1 MEIIT
6 SLDAELKNK
15 YPATVIALGTF
26 DGLHLG
32 HTDVINTAKDYAERN
47 GLKLAVFTFSNHPL
61 ALIRPDL
68 VPVRIISAE
77 EKIKLLESFGVDYLI
92 NIPFTEDFAA
102 LSPDEFLDRLACFNY
117 RCLVVGEN
125 FTYGFLGSGKT
136 ETLERSGRK
145 NGFDVIVRPLVK
157 MNGNVVSSTGIRN
170 LIQAG
175 HIEYAN
181 RMLGRA
187 YAITGKIVHGEQ
199 RGRKLG
205 FPTANIE
212 LVHGEMAVPAP
223 GVYAVT
229 ASIEGSIYEGM
240 GNIGNNPTFNDVEH
254 ARLEVNLFNCSG
266 DLYGKTMSVQ
276 FHKYIRAE
284 KKFSGVEELCRQIE
298 EDKKAHCLEIR
309 CSGGFYALAITEKW
323 RNYNVNT

>member
-32 HTDVINTAKDYAERN
+32 HTDVINTAKDYAERS

-187 YAITGKIVHGEQ
+187 YAITGTIVHGEQ

-212 LVHGEMAVPAP
+212 LLHGEMAVPAP

-298 EDKKAHCLEIR
+298 EDKN
-309 CSGGFYALAITEKW
+309 AIKTYFLNKKQL
-323 RNYNVNT
+323 TDT

>member
-32 HTDVINTAKDYAERN
+32 HTDVINTARDYAERN

-187 YAITGKIVHGEQ
+187 YSITGKIVHGEQ

-212 LVHGEMAVPAP
+212 LLHGEMAVPAP

-254 ARLEVNLFNCSG
+254 ARLEVNLFNCSR

-298 EDKKAHCLEIR
+298 EDKKAIKTYFLNKKQ
-309 CSGGFYALAITEKW
+309 LPDT
-323 RNYNVNT
+323 

>member
-32 HTDVINTAKDYAERN
+32 HTDVINTARDYAERS

-102 LSPDEFLDRLACFNY
+102 LSPDEFLDRLAFFNY

-157 MNGNVVSSTGIRN
+157 INGNVVSSTGIRN

-212 LVHGEMAVPAP
+212 LLHGEMAVPAP

-298 EDKKAHCLEIR
+298 EDKKAIKTYFLNKKQ
-309 CSGGFYALAITEKW
+309 LPDT
-323 RNYNVNT
+323 

>member
-32 HTDVINTAKDYAERN
+32 HTDVINTAKDYAERS

-212 LVHGEMAVPAP
+212 LLHGEMAVPAP

-229 ASIEGSIYEGM
+229 ASIESSIYEGM

-298 EDKKAHCLEIR
+298 EDKKAIKTYFLNKKQ
-309 CSGGFYALAITEKW
+309 LPDT
-323 RNYNVNT
+323 

>member
-32 HTDVINTAKDYAERN
+32 HTDVINTAKNYAERS

-102 LSPDEFLDRLACFNY
+102 LSPDEFLEKLACFNY

-187 YAITGKIVHGEQ
+187 YSITGKIVHGEQ
-199 RGRKLG
+199 RGRRLG

-212 LVHGEMAVPAP
+212 LLHGEMAVPAP

-229 ASIEGSIYEGM
+229 VSIEGSIYEGM

-298 EDKKAHCLEIR
+298 EDKKAIKTYFLNKKQ
-309 CSGGFYALAITEKW
+309 LPDT
-323 RNYNVNT
+323 

>member
-32 HTDVINTAKDYAERN
+32 HTDVINTARDYAERS

-117 RCLVVGEN
+117 HCLVVGEN

-187 YAITGKIVHGEQ
+187 YAITGTIVHGEQ

-212 LVHGEMAVPAP
+212 LLHGEMAVPAP

-298 EDKKAHCLEIR
+298 EDKKAIKTYFLNKKQ
-309 CSGGFYALAITEKW
+309 LP
-323 RNYNVNT
+323 NT

>member
-32 HTDVINTAKDYAERN
+32 HTDVINTARDYAERS

-92 NIPFTEDFAA
+92 NISFTEDFAA

-187 YAITGKIVHGEQ
+187 YSITGKIVHGEQ
-199 RGRKLG
+199 RGRRLG

-212 LVHGEMAVPAP
+212 LLHGEMAVPAP

-298 EDKKAHCLEIR
+298 EDKKAIKTYFLNKKQ
-309 CSGGFYALAITEKW
+309 LPDT
-323 RNYNVNT
+323 

>member
-1 MEIIT
+1 M
-6 SLDAELKNK
+6 
-15 YPATVIALGTF
+15 
-26 DGLHLG
+26 
-32 HTDVINTAKDYAERN
+32 
-47 GLKLAVFTFSNHPL
+47 
-61 ALIRPDL
+61 

-92 NIPFTEDFAA
+92 NIPFTKDFAA

-157 MNGNVVSSTGIRN
+157 INGNVVSSTGIRN

-187 YAITGKIVHGEQ
+187 YAITGTIVHGEQ

-212 LVHGEMAVPAP
+212 LLHGEMAVPAP

-229 ASIEGSIYEGM
+229 ASIESSIYEGM

-298 EDKKAHCLEIR
+298 EDKKAIKTYFLNKKQ
-309 CSGGFYALAITEKW
+309 LPDT
-323 RNYNVNT
+323 

>member
-32 HTDVINTAKDYAERN
+32 HTDVINTARDYAERN

-136 ETLERSGRK
+136 ETLERSVRK

-212 LVHGEMAVPAP
+212 LLHGEMAVPAP

-254 ARLEVNLFNCSG
+254 ARLEVNLFNCSR

-298 EDKKAHCLEIR
+298 EDKKAIKTYFLNKKQ
-309 CSGGFYALAITEKW
+309 LPDT
-323 RNYNVNT
+323 

>member
-32 HTDVINTAKDYAERN
+32 HTDVINTARDYAERN

-68 VPVRIISAE
+68 VPVRIISEE

-102 LSPDEFLDRLACFNY
+102 LSPDEFLDSLACFNY

-187 YAITGKIVHGEQ
+187 YTITGTIVHGEQ

-212 LVHGEMAVPAP
+212 LLHGEMAVPAP

-298 EDKKAHCLEIR
+298 EDKKAIKTYFLNKKQ
-309 CSGGFYALAITEKW
+309 LPDT
-323 RNYNVNT
+323 

>member
-32 HTDVINTAKDYAERN
+32 HTDVINTARNYAERS

-102 LSPDEFLDRLACFNY
+102 LSPDEFLEKLACFNY

-187 YAITGKIVHGEQ
+187 YSITGKIVHGEQ

-212 LVHGEMAVPAP
+212 LLHGEMAVPAP

-254 ARLEVNLFNCSG
+254 TRLEVNLFNCSG

-298 EDKKAHCLEIR
+298 EDKKAIKTYFLNKKQ
-309 CSGGFYALAITEKW
+309 LPDT
-323 RNYNVNT
+323 

>member
-32 HTDVINTAKDYAERN
+32 HTDVINTAKDYAERS

-92 NIPFTEDFAA
+92 NIPFTEEFAA

-187 YAITGKIVHGEQ
+187 YAITGAIVHGEQ

-212 LVHGEMAVPAP
+212 LLHGEMAVPAP

-298 EDKKAHCLEIR
+298 EDKKAIKTYFLNKKQ
-309 CSGGFYALAITEKW
+309 LPDT
-323 RNYNVNT
+323 

>member
-32 HTDVINTAKDYAERN
+32 HTDVINTARNYAERS

-187 YAITGKIVHGEQ
+187 YSITGKIVHGEQ

-212 LVHGEMAVPAP
+212 LLHGEMAVPAP

-240 GNIGNNPTFNDVEH
+240 GNIGNNPTFNDAEH

-298 EDKKAHCLEIR
+298 EDKKAIKTYFLNKKQ
-309 CSGGFYALAITEKW
+309 LPDT
-323 RNYNVNT
+323 

>member
-102 LSPDEFLDRLACFNY
+102 LSPDEFLERLAYFNY

-187 YAITGKIVHGEQ
+187 YAITGTIVHGEQ

-212 LVHGEMAVPAP
+212 LLHGEMAVPAP

-229 ASIEGSIYEGM
+229 ASIEGSIYECM

-298 EDKKAHCLEIR
+298 EDKKAIKTYFLNKKQ
-309 CSGGFYALAITEKW
+309 LPDT
-323 RNYNVNT
+323 

>member
-32 HTDVINTAKDYAERN
+32 HTDVINTAKDYAERS

-102 LSPDEFLDRLACFNY
+102 LSPDEFLERLACFNY

-157 MNGNVVSSTGIRN
+157 INGNVVSSTGIRN

-187 YAITGKIVHGEQ
+187 YSITGKIVHGEQ

-212 LVHGEMAVPAP
+212 LLHGEMAVPAP

-298 EDKKAHCLEIR
+298 EDKKAIKTYFLNKKQ
-309 CSGGFYALAITEKW
+309 LPDT
-323 RNYNVNT
+323 

>member
-32 HTDVINTAKDYAERN
+32 HTDVINTARNYAERS

-102 LSPDEFLDRLACFNY
+102 LSPDEFLERLDCFNY

-212 LVHGEMAVPAP
+212 LLHGEMAVPAP

-298 EDKKAHCLEIR
+298 EDKKAIKTYFLNKKQ
-309 CSGGFYALAITEKW
+309 LPDT
-323 RNYNVNT
+323 

>member
-32 HTDVINTAKDYAERN
+32 HTDVINTAKDYAERS

-187 YAITGKIVHGEQ
+187 YAITGTIVHGEQ

-212 LVHGEMAVPAP
+212 LLHGEMAVPAP

-298 EDKKAHCLEIR
+298 EDKN
-309 CSGGFYALAITEKW
+309 AIKTYFLNKKQLPDI
-323 RNYNVNT
+323 

>member
-32 HTDVINTAKDYAERN
+32 HTDVINTARDYAERS

-102 LSPDEFLDRLACFNY
+102 LSPDEFLEKLACFNY

-157 MNGNVVSSTGIRN
+157 INGNVVSSTGIRN

-187 YAITGKIVHGEQ
+187 YAITGTIVHGEQ

-212 LVHGEMAVPAP
+212 LLHGEMAVPAP

-229 ASIEGSIYEGM
+229 VSIEGSIYEGM

-298 EDKKAHCLEIR
+298 EDKKAIKTYFLNKKQ
-309 CSGGFYALAITEKW
+309 LPDT
-323 RNYNVNT
+323 

>member
-32 HTDVINTAKDYAERN
+32 HTDVINMARDYAERS

-187 YAITGKIVHGEQ
+187 YSITGKIVHGEQ

-212 LVHGEMAVPAP
+212 LLHGEMAVPAP

-298 EDKKAHCLEIR
+298 EDKKTIKTYFLNKKQ
-309 CSGGFYALAITEKW
+309 LPDT
-323 RNYNVNT
+323 

>member
-32 HTDVINTAKDYAERN
+32 HTDVINTARDYAERN

-102 LSPDEFLDRLACFNY
+102 LSPDEFLDSLACFNY

-157 MNGNVVSSTGIRN
+157 MNGNVVSSTSIRN

-187 YAITGKIVHGEQ
+187 YTITGTIVHGEQ

-212 LVHGEMAVPAP
+212 LLHGEMAVPAP

-298 EDKKAHCLEIR
+298 EDKKAIKTYFLNKKQ
-309 CSGGFYALAITEKW
+309 LPDT
-323 RNYNVNT
+323 

>member
-32 HTDVINTAKDYAERN
+32 HTDVINTARDYAERN

-102 LSPDEFLDRLACFNY
+102 LSPDEFLERLDCFNY

-187 YAITGKIVHGEQ
+187 YSITGTIVHGEQ

-229 ASIEGSIYEGM
+229 VSIEGSIYEGM

-254 ARLEVNLFNCSG
+254 ARLEVNLFNCNG

-298 EDKKAHCLEIR
+298 EDKKAIKTYFLNKKQ
-309 CSGGFYALAITEKW
+309 LPDT
-323 RNYNVNT
+323 

>member
-32 HTDVINTAKDYAERN
+32 HTDVINMARDYAERS

-102 LSPDEFLDRLACFNY
+102 LSPDEFLERLACFNY

-187 YAITGKIVHGEQ
+187 YAITGEIVHGEQ

-212 LVHGEMAVPAP
+212 LLHGEMAVPAP

-298 EDKKAHCLEIR
+298 EDKKAIKTYFLNKKQ
-309 CSGGFYALAITEKW
+309 LPDT
-323 RNYNVNT
+323 

>member
-6 SLDAELKNK
+6 YLDAELKNK

-32 HTDVINTAKDYAERN
+32 HTDVINTAKDYAERS

-102 LSPDEFLDRLACFNY
+102 LSPDEFLEKLACFNY

-145 NGFDVIVRPLVK
+145 IGFDVIVRPLVK

-181 RMLGRA
+181 RMMGRA

-212 LVHGEMAVPAP
+212 LLHGEMAVPAP

-229 ASIEGSIYEGM
+229 VSIEGSIYEGM

-298 EDKKAHCLEIR
+298 EDKKAIKTYFLNKKQ
-309 CSGGFYALAITEKW
+309 LPDT
-323 RNYNVNT
+323 

>member
-32 HTDVINTAKDYAERN
+32 HTDVINTAKNYAERS

-212 LVHGEMAVPAP
+212 LLHGEMAVPAP

-229 ASIEGSIYEGM
+229 ASIEGGIYEGM

-254 ARLEVNLFNCSG
+254 VRLEVNLFNCSG

-298 EDKKAHCLEIR
+298 EDKKAIKTYFLNKKQ
-309 CSGGFYALAITEKW
+309 LPDT
-323 RNYNVNT
+323 

>member
-32 HTDVINTAKDYAERN
+32 HTDVINTARNYAERS

-199 RGRKLG
+199 RGCKLG

-212 LVHGEMAVPAP
+212 LLHGEMAVPAP

-229 ASIEGSIYEGM
+229 ASIEGRIYEGM

-298 EDKKAHCLEIR
+298 EDKKAIKTYFLNKKQ
-309 CSGGFYALAITEKW
+309 LPDT
-323 RNYNVNT
+323 

>member
-32 HTDVINTAKDYAERN
+32 HTDVINTARDYAERS

-102 LSPDEFLDRLACFNY
+102 LSPDEFLEKLACFNY

-212 LVHGEMAVPAP
+212 LLHGEMAVPAP

-229 ASIEGSIYEGM
+229 VSIEGSIYEGM

-298 EDKKAHCLEIR
+298 EDKKAIKTYFLNKKQ
-309 CSGGFYALAITEKW
+309 LPDT
-323 RNYNVNT
+323 

>member
-32 HTDVINTAKDYAERN
+32 HTDVINMAKDYAERS

-102 LSPDEFLDRLACFNY
+102 LSPDEFLEKLACFNY

-212 LVHGEMAVPAP
+212 LLHGEMAVPAP

-298 EDKKAHCLEIR
+298 EDKKAIKTYFLNKKQ
-309 CSGGFYALAITEKW
+309 LPDT
-323 RNYNVNT
+323 

>member
-32 HTDVINTAKDYAERN
+32 HTDVINTARNYAERS

-157 MNGNVVSSTGIRN
+157 MNGNVVSCTGIRN

-187 YAITGKIVHGEQ
+187 YSITGKIVHGEQ

-212 LVHGEMAVPAP
+212 LLHGEMAVPAP

-298 EDKKAHCLEIR
+298 EDKKAIKTYFLDKKQ
-309 CSGGFYALAITEKW
+309 LPDT
-323 RNYNVNT
+323 

>member
-187 YAITGKIVHGEQ
+187 YSITGKIVHGEQ

-212 LVHGEMAVPAP
+212 LLHGEMAVPAP

-229 ASIEGSIYEGM
+229 ASIESSIYEGM

-298 EDKKAHCLEIR
+298 EDKKAIKTYFLNKKQ
-309 CSGGFYALAITEKW
+309 LPDT
-323 RNYNVNT
+323 

>member
-32 HTDVINTAKDYAERN
+32 HTDVINTAKNYAERS

-92 NIPFTEDFAA
+92 NISFTEDFAA
-102 LSPDEFLDRLACFNY
+102 LSPDEFLERMACFNY

-187 YAITGKIVHGEQ
+187 YSITGTIVHGEQ

-212 LVHGEMAVPAP
+212 LLHGEMAVPAP

-298 EDKKAHCLEIR
+298 EDKN
-309 CSGGFYALAITEKW
+309 AIKTYFLNKKQLLD
-323 RNYNVNT
+323 T

>member
-32 HTDVINTAKDYAERN
+32 HTDVINTAKDYAERS

-102 LSPDEFLDRLACFNY
+102 LSPDEFLEKLACFNY

-187 YAITGKIVHGEQ
+187 YSITGKIVHGEQ

-212 LVHGEMAVPAP
+212 LLHGEMAVPAP

-298 EDKKAHCLEIR
+298 EDKKAIKTYFLNKKQ
-309 CSGGFYALAITEKW
+309 LPDT
-323 RNYNVNT
+323 

>member
-102 LSPDEFLDRLACFNY
+102 LSPDEFLERLAYFNY

-181 RMLGRA
+181 RMLGRS
-187 YAITGKIVHGEQ
+187 YAITGTIVHGEQ

-298 EDKKAHCLEIR
+298 EDKKAIKTYFLNKKQ
-309 CSGGFYALAITEKW
+309 LPDT
-323 RNYNVNT
+323 

>member
-32 HTDVINTAKDYAERN
+32 HTDVINTAKDYAERS

-187 YAITGKIVHGEQ
+187 YSITGKIVHGEQ

-212 LVHGEMAVPAP
+212 LLHGEMAVPAP

-298 EDKKAHCLEIR
+298 EDKKAIKTYFLDKKQ
-309 CSGGFYALAITEKW
+309 LPDT
-323 RNYNVNT
+323 

>member
-32 HTDVINTAKDYAERN
+32 HTDVINTARDYAERS

-102 LSPDEFLDRLACFNY
+102 LSSDEFLDRLACFNY

-187 YAITGKIVHGEQ
+187 YAITGTIVHGEQ

-212 LVHGEMAVPAP
+212 LLHGEMAVPAP

-298 EDKKAHCLEIR
+298 EDKKAIKTYFLNKKQ
-309 CSGGFYALAITEKW
+309 LPDT
-323 RNYNVNT
+323 

>member
-32 HTDVINTAKDYAERN
+32 HTDVINTAKDYAERS

-102 LSPDEFLDRLACFNY
+102 LSPDEFLEKLACFNY

-212 LVHGEMAVPAP
+212 LLHGEMAVPAP

-229 ASIEGSIYEGM
+229 ASIEGRIYEGM

-298 EDKKAHCLEIR
+298 EDKKAIKTYFLNKKQ
-309 CSGGFYALAITEKW
+309 LPDT
-323 RNYNVNT
+323 

>member
-32 HTDVINTAKDYAERN
+32 HTDVINTARDYAERS

-187 YAITGKIVHGEQ
+187 YAITGKIVLGEQ

-212 LVHGEMAVPAP
+212 LLHGEMAVPAP

-229 ASIEGSIYEGM
+229 ASIEGRIYEGM

-298 EDKKAHCLEIR
+298 EDKKAIKTYFLNKKQ
-309 CSGGFYALAITEKW
+309 LPDT
-323 RNYNVNT
+323 

>member
-32 HTDVINTAKDYAERN
+32 HTDVINTARDYAERN

-92 NIPFTEDFAA
+92 NIQFTEDFAA

-187 YAITGKIVHGEQ
+187 YAITGTIVHGEQ

-212 LVHGEMAVPAP
+212 LLHGEMAVPAP

-298 EDKKAHCLEIR
+298 EDKN
-309 CSGGFYALAITEKW
+309 AIKTYFIK
-323 RNYNVNT
+323 

>member
-32 HTDVINTAKDYAERN
+32 HTDVINTAKNYAERS

-102 LSPDEFLDRLACFNY
+102 LSPDEFLDRLDCFNY

-212 LVHGEMAVPAP
+212 LLHGEMAVPAP

-298 EDKKAHCLEIR
+298 EDKKAIKTYFLNKKQ
-309 CSGGFYALAITEKW
+309 LPDT
-323 RNYNVNT
+323 